1 MNEQEQK
8 IFINYVLTILEEYQK
23 DFADKKA
30 EALEKSLAYKEEYEK
45 YLIQEKTVQSIKA
58 KFKLELDKLK
68 EKGE

>member
-1 MNEQEQK
+1 MNENEQK
-8 IFINYVLTILEEYQK
+8 IFLDYVLTILERYQK

-45 YLIQEKTVQSIKA
+45 YLIQEKTVINIKA
-58 KFKLELDKLK
+58 EFKLELDKLR